1 MKNEVLMSHT
11 YINNQRTTSQS
22 QIGLDVM
29 IVTHCAGHILAIAR
43 PDQLHWG
50 DEYVSSVH
58 IIMQSCEQFHK
69 LSHLCA

>member
-1 MKNEVLMSHT
+1 MKNEEVLMSHT
-11 YINNQRTTSQS
+11 RINNQRTTSQIS
-22 QIGLDVM
+22 LDVM

>member
-11 YINNQRTTSQS
+11 HINNQQTTSQ
-22 QIGLDVM
+22 DVM
-29 IVTHCAGHILAIAR
+29 IVTHCTGRILAIAR

>member
-11 YINNQRTTSQS
+11 RINNQRATSQIS
-22 QIGLDVM
+22 LDVM
-29 IVTHCAGHILAIAR
+29 IVTHCAGRILAIAR

-58 IIMQSCEQFHK
+58 IIMQSYEQFHK

>member
-11 YINNQRTTSQS
+11 HINNQRTTSQIS
-22 QIGLDVM
+22 LDFM
-29 IVTHCAGHILAIAR
+29 IVTHCSGCILVIAR